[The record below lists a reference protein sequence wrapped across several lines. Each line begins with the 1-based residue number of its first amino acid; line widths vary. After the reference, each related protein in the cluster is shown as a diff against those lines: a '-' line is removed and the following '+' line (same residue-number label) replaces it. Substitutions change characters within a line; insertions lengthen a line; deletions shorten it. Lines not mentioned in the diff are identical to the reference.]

1 MVDILESKVV
11 GTNKETWYKLV
22 GTSEDTKPIGEFP
35 AGTGHTVAN
44 GSRFY
49 EVDTEIGYE
58 LKEEGWIAVG
68 QNVRLPDVTAED
80 NGKVL
85 SVVEGNWDK
94 AQPTN
99 ELPDVTEEDNG
110 DVLSVVEGVWAK
122 TAPPSSGGDT
132 VIFELEHPSGNTFK
146 LKNGTFQS
154 IYDAIIDK
162 KIPVLIFPYTDAPGA
177 TFSDYRIFYFTGV
190 MTDIGSRLNFEQIIT
205 VGSQAEGIT
214 ALRIIRLSFLRS
226 ELSSNMFTFSSKDIS
241 I

>member
-99 ELPDVTEEDNG
+99 ELPDVTEDDN
-110 DVLSVVEGVWAK
+110 DKVLKVVNGAWDKAEAG
-122 TAPPSSGGDT
+122 GGDSI
-132 VIFELEHPSGNTFK
+132 VVFDVEQYYKNTDTYYR
-146 LKNGTFQS
+146 LKDEKTRQDVENVLAAG
-154 IYDAIIDK
+154 
-162 KIPVLIFPYTDAPGA
+162 KIPVLKYTLTNQPSVAAYMYYADTTIISGENI
-177 TFSDYRIFYFTGV
+177 RRFTTILVNGL
-190 MTDIGSRLNFEQIIT
+190 SRSGTNIHTLQYAVSN
-205 VGSQAEGIT
+205 
-214 ALRIIRLSFLRS
+214 
-226 ELSSNMFTFSSKDIS
+226 LSSSGVEYITTRIS
-241 I
+241 TQS

>member
-68 QNVRLPDVTAED
+68 QNARLPDVTAED

-94 AQPTN
+94 ALPTN
-99 ELPDVTEEDNG
+99 ELPDVTEDDNDKLLKVVNGAWDKAEAGG
-110 DVLSVVEGVWAK
+110 DSNVAIYGALLSLDSDTYTLTLGHSK
-122 TAPPSSGGDT
+122 TAGDIMNDENNGKMVVIKAAMYSSGIRT
-132 VIFELEHPSGNTFK
+132 YHYFYKMSNVW
-146 LKNGTFQS
+146 GTFS
-154 IYDAIIDK
+154 K
-162 KIPVLIFPYTDAPGA
+162 
-177 TFSDYRIFYFTGV
+177 S
-190 MTDIGSRLNFEQIIT
+190 GSRVSF
-205 VGSQAEGIT
+205 
-214 ALRIIRLSFLRS
+214 LSFTFGTS
-226 ELSSNMFTFSSKDIS
+226 STTSVSFQAINLSST
-241 I
+241 